1 MYFIHSSRGLSA
13 DCITFFAWDNVGTL
27 LNRGSCTNAKKKN
40 ARIFFLWSDA
50 MPGITAQRI
59 SRSVLFFLL
68 AASLYPSIIQA
79 QTPAQLL
86 VNQFVTIDSIMN
98 RSGQH
103 IDPMRDDSVRLLP
116 VFRDVLQQ
124 YTGFYAFIIAD
135 ALGNINQ
142 TVSFEQLGSEFSGD
156 LSRREW
162 YFKPRKSHDPYFGGL
177 IKVNGRFCLVWS
189 KPCMRRNWL
198 GLNECRGVVTAL
210 INVGEC
216 LKLFSEQFQQPFELA
231 QKNHIF
237 FHTDDWRS
245 DASYHEEPLELADNL
260 ILTLRFPVDT
270 GTDGFLSDV
279 GPEESAAVSG
289 MVPSVPVESMR
300 MARAS
305 DQHYSDIRPL
315 LLLGFI
321 VGLVFASIAAF
332 SRRKSVI
339 RFVRALYCRFMN
351 STVRRTMKEP
361 AQDRETVKLQVMSDL
376 YTEVRARMQKY
387 EIAKIENDVR
397 ERLHGE
403 VRERCRREITLE
415 TLDQMRITVLKEER
429 NTLRTTIAA
438 EVLAKEAGQL
448 RKEARA
454 RVLARLEK
462 EIEEQESVLARKEL
476 IHKIAARVS
485 TPLEALAIFEE
496 LQTASHLT
504 VSTTSET
511 SGMALHAV
519 KPEESGTIPIS
530 RPETGE

>member
-1 MYFIHSSRGLSA
+1 
-13 DCITFFAWDNVGTL
+13 
-27 LNRGSCTNAKKKN
+27 
-40 ARIFFLWSDA
+40 

-59 SRSVLFFLL
+59 SRSVLSFLL
-68 AASLYPSIIQA
+68 AASLYPSIIKA

-86 VNQFVTIDSIMN
+86 VNQFVAIDSIMN
-98 RSGQH
+98 RSGQL

-231 QKNHIF
+231 QKSHIF

-270 GTDGFLSDV
+270 GIDGFLSDAE
-279 GPEESAAVSG
+279 PEASAVSG

-305 DQHYSDIRPL
+305 DESYSDIRPL
-315 LLLGFI
+315 LVMGFI

-332 SRRKSVI
+332 SRRKPVI
-339 RFVRALYCRFMN
+339 RFVRALYGRFMN
-351 STVRRTMKEP
+351 STIRRTMREP
-361 AQDRETVKLQVMSDL
+361 AQDRETVKLQVKSDL

-387 EIAKIENDVR
+387 EIAKIENDMR
-397 ERLHGE
+397 ERLYGE
-403 VRERCRREITLE
+403 VRERCRREITQE
-415 TLDQMRITVLKEER
+415 MLDQMRITVLKEER
-429 NTLRTTIAA
+429 TTLRNTIAA
-438 EVLAKEAGQL
+438 EVVAKEAGQL

-496 LQTASHLT
+496 LQTAPHLT

-519 KPEESGTIPIS
+519 NPEESGTIPIS